1 MKLPRRKPP
10 TATAGAARA
19 AGRSRRWAGN
29 LGLLTLS
36 TALALLAAEGVVQGL
51 LPQQPILIRPDVW
64 QPHDG
69 LGWVQAPNLDTRINT
84 GEREV
89 RLLTD
94 AAGHRIGPDPRPEAT
109 YRVLAL
115 GDSYQAALQVEHEQ
129 TFTALLERRLTR
141 DLGAPV
147 EVVNAAVAG
156 WGPSHYLLKARSEL
170 ARRRYDLVV
179 VFFYLG
185 NDVEKRRIERFG
197 PKTSTVHHRFRWPR
211 QAARKEIVESLLYP
225 VNDFLETRSHL
236 FLLFRNRLWFVLRR
250 AGLSARHFPPVL
262 LKEEA
267 DAERWQ
273 VSADV
278 CRSIADESAERGVP
292 VAFVLVPGICEVDRQ
307 IAEITARAAGYEPQE
322 IDPDQ
327 PSRRMTRELESLG
340 LTVVDTTPALRAA
353 HAAGRRDLFGRVD
366 VHLDVGGHRAVAD
379 TVVPHLLAALDRRV
393 EEAAGREGAG
403 SPAPPG
409 DRVAQRQAPARA
421 QTLTE
426 RLLPPF

>member
-1 MKLPRRKPP
+1 M
-10 TATAGAARA
+10 
-19 AGRSRRWAGN
+19 
-29 LGLLTLS
+29 
-36 TALALLAAEGVVQGL
+36 
-51 LPQQPILIRPDVW
+51 
-64 QPHDG
+64 
-69 LGWVQAPNLDTRINT
+69 QAPNLDTRINT

-141 DLGAPV
+141 
-147 EVVNAAVAG
+147 
-156 WGPSHYLLKARSEL
+156 
-170 ARRRYDLVV
+170 
-179 VFFYLG
+179 
-185 NDVEKRRIERFG
+185 
-197 PKTSTVHHRFRWPR
+197 
-211 QAARKEIVESLLYP
+211 
-225 VNDFLETRSHL
+225 
-236 FLLFRNRLWFVLRR
+236 
-250 AGLSARHFPPVL
+250 
-262 LKEEA
+262 
-267 DAERWQ
+267 
-273 VSADV
+273 
-278 CRSIADESAERGVP
+278 
-292 VAFVLVPGICEVDRQ
+292 DRQ